1 MIDHLTALAA
11 HAYYAGEFEA
21 GRRACERL
29 LAMRDLPDGIEILT
43 RRNRTWYTQRLDE
56 LVATKYVR
64 IDVEPA
70 APGWSLFNPSVVAMD
85 GGFLVNVRS
94 SNYRIVG
101 GRYVMPDEDG
111 GRIKTKNILADY
123 ARDLTPTGR
132 PTVMGCEYQASG
144 YEVEGLED
152 VRLNVVGNEI
162 LASATVRDSA
172 GLDGTCRIGT
182 AAAVRHASQYAGL
195 EVYETEDGAHEKNW
209 MPVSGHRKWLYSCH
223 LHGKVATATPEDGR
237 WAIELH
243 ADSPAIARS
252 FRGGSQLVD
261 IGGGL
266 YLAVIHEVA
275 HDKDGRRTY
284 EHRFVAFDSS
294 DWSISAISRPFAFRE
309 TRAIEFAAGMAHQVG
324 QLVVSFGV
332 RDCEAWLVELRLTD
346 ILPML
351 EPVA

>member
-1 MIDHLTALAA
+1 MIDHLTAIAA
-11 HAYYAGEFEA
+11 HAYYAGELEA

-43 RRNRTWYTQRLDE
+43 RRNRTWYAQRLDE
-56 LVATKYVR
+56 LVATNYVR

-70 APGWSLFNPSVVAMD
+70 APGWSLFNPSVVALD

-94 SNYRIVG
+94 SNYRIFG

-111 GRIKTKNILADY
+111 GRIKTKNILTDY
-123 ARDLTPTGR
+123 ARDLTPVGR
-132 PTVMGCEYQASG
+132 PTVMACDYQSSG
-144 YEVEGLED
+144 YQVEGLED
-152 VRLNVVGNEI
+152 VRLNVVGSEI
-162 LASATVRDSA
+162 LASATVRDFA

-182 AAAVRHASQYAGL
+182 ATATRHAGQYVGL
-195 EVYETEDGAHEKNW
+195 EVYETADGIHEKNW
-209 MPVSGHRKWLYSCH
+209 MPVTGSRRWLYSCH
-223 LHGKVATATPEDGR
+223 VQGRVATATQEAGR
-237 WAIELH
+237 WAIELG
-243 ADSPAIARS
+243 AESPALARG

-261 IGGGL
+261 IGSGL

-284 EHRFVAFDSS
+284 EHRFVAFDSE
-294 DWSISAISRPFAFRE
+294 DWSISGVSRPFVFRE
-309 TRAIEFAAGMAHQVG
+309 ARSIEFAAGLARTPG

-346 ILPML
+346 VMPLL